1 MRDNGIVNGKS
12 DRTGSVVPALV
23 LALGIFVM
31 FPLCGTS
38 LGIGTRVGIVA
49 DAGLGKPAE
58 YGLTAIEESLR
69 KRDLSVQRIEQVASA
84 QADFLIIAGLTS
96 SQGAAVRELKVLNV
110 PLPEGPEALVVRR
123 TEIEGKPAVILCGS
137 DARGLMYAALDLSDR
152 VSWND
157 GAGNP
162 FAQVRDVCEKPYL
175 LDRSVS
181 IYTMQRA
188 YFESRLYDETYWQR
202 YFGMLARSRINS
214 FVVIFGYENGGF
226 MAPPYPYFFD
236 VAEFPDVKLIG
247 ITAEQQRRNTAAFRK
262 IIEIAHA
269 HGIDFTAGIW
279 DHIYRGGVQA
289 GGIEGASEK
298 ADKPR
303 RVWSGASP
311 PRMWRRTIKRPCGSS
326 SRSFPR
332 STPFSSGCTPN
343 RD

>member
-1 MRDNGIVNGKS
+1 MREIGIANEKS
-12 DRTGSVVPALV
+12 DKTGFVVSALV
-23 LALGIFVM
+23 LALSIVVL

-38 LGIGTRVGIVA
+38 LGVDTRVGIVA

-69 KRDLSVQRIEQVASA
+69 KRDLSVQRLEQIASP

-96 SQGAAVRELKVLNV
+96 PQGAAVRELKVLNV

-152 VSWND
+152 IAWND

-162 FAQVRDVCEKPYL
+162 FAQVGDACEKPYL

-202 YFGMLARSRINS
+202 YFGLLARSRINS

-226 MAPPYPYFFD
+226 MAPAIP
-236 VAEFPDVKLIG
+236 LLLRC
-247 ITAEQQRRNTAAFRK
+247 RR
-262 IIEIAHA
+262 I
-269 HGIDFTAGIW
+269 
-279 DHIYRGGVQA
+279 
-289 GGIEGASEK
+289 
-298 ADKPR
+298 
-303 RVWSGASP
+303 
-311 PRMWRRTIKRPCGSS
+311 
-326 SRSFPR
+326 
-332 STPFSSGCTPN
+332 SSGQADRHHPRAAAAQYGRVPEDD
-343 RD
+343 RDRSRTRDRLHHRHLGPHLSGRRPGGGH